1 MTSAALRDRLHS
13 LWASLTDP
21 GMDQRLLSDN
31 VVPSKFLIDNNITL
45 TSDVFSFSNTAADN
59 LNKKP
64 PVLFLLRP
72 QNIIT
77 EHPIDFKDEFFTLA
91 AEEGAPEDDPSPATQ
106 VKKILDHEW
115 MFFYRG
121 ASLAHYIE
129 DWAMDGY
136 PRWLPTGCPNL
147 ATLCGIHGVAT
158 PHALN
163 VETRGF
169 QRSGRSLNI
178 QWETRIYEYNK
189 KRPNGSTLYPH
200 LILLGV
206 QSCNGNANTISL
218 GELTSIVT
226 AMRCRAYQ
234 SATFNEQAILVG
246 DAKQSAN
253 GDPAPDREDR
263 LAFKDEKRFPVIM
276 VSLIGP
282 QHVRVI
288 YACMDGSK
296 LFIRISG
303 FHKIQPTDEMIMRNI
318 AGVLLSRPLVEST

>member
-1 MTSAALRDRLHS
+1 MSSAALRDRLHS
-13 LWASLTDP
+13 LWASLTDR

-31 VVPSKFLIDNNITL
+31 VVPSEFLTDNNITL
-45 TSDVFSFSNTAADN
+45 ASDVFSFSNTAAEN
-59 LNKKP
+59 LDKKP

-77 EHPIDFKDEFFTLA
+77 KHPIDFEDEFFTL
-91 AEEGAPEDDPSPATQ
+91 

-136 PRWLPTGCPNL
+136 PRCLPTGCPNL

-163 VETRGF
+163 VETRGK
-169 QRSGRSLNI
+169 RS
-178 QWETRIYEYNK
+178 
-189 KRPNGSTLYPH
+189 NGSPLYPH

-218 GELTSIVT
+218 GEFTSIVT

-234 SATFNEQAILVG
+234 PASFNEEAILVG

-253 GDPAPDREDR
+253 GNPAPDREDR

-282 QHVRVI
+282 LHVRVI

-296 LFIRISG
+296 LSIRISG
-303 FHKIQPTDEMIMRNI
+303 FHKIQPTDEMVMRNI
-318 AGVLLSRPLVEST
+318 ASVLLSRPLVEST